1 MKPEEL
7 LAGLNP
13 AQREA
18 VSTIDGPVLVLA
30 GAGTGKTRVITYRI
44 AYMIASGIA
53 PGTILGMTFT
63 NKAAREMRERLVSL
77 VEPAAAGK
85 VTLGTFH
92 SFCARFLRA
101 EIKALGY
108 LGNFTI
114 ADDSDQ
120 QGLMKQA
127 MALAGISK
135 EQLPFQAAAAYIGRQ
150 KNAAKLPPDADRH
163 SKFEA
168 QCALVYT
175 QYQQL
180 LENQNCLDFDD
191 LLLLTAKIL
200 HDFPEVLEKYRDRH
214 RYLLIDEY
222 QDTNFVQFDI
232 VRMLCAERRNLCV
245 VGDDDQSIYSWR
257 GADIGN
263 ILDFPTLYPGA
274 KSIKLEQNYR
284 STNTIL
290 KAANSI
296 LGKGDSQFA
305 KRLWSDLGTGEPL
318 LLVRAE
324 DEEAEAGFVAG
335 HIPRLLAENP
345 HADHGDIAVL
355 YRSNHLSRQLETAL
369 RLAGIP
375 YRLVGGQE
383 FYQRKEIKDA
393 AAYLKLVANPRDNQS
408 LLRIL
413 ALPPRGLADKAVSLL
428 KERCSR
434 STPMAAL
441 LGDGEF
447 RKNLSAKGAAGAEN
461 LASAIAEATEKF
473 ASPGNLAGKVS
484 EYLASVGYLPGL
496 QLIYRDLEDARKRRE
511 NVDEFINSV
520 AQFEQKHPNATL
532 GEFLENFALLEENDR
547 TDEPDKDQPA
557 VTLSTVHAAKG
568 LEFPFV
574 FLVGMEKDLFPHER
588 AVEEGN
594 TDEELRLFYVAVTRA
609 KLKMII
615 SATRRRMERGVYRD
629 RRTSDFVR
637 RLPAELCEEAN
648 AEDLVRKLTPSELES
663 QFRNIFKNLK

>member
-7 LAGLNP
+7 LSGLNP

-18 VSTIDGPVLVLA
+18 ASTIDGPVLVLA

-44 AYMIASGIA
+44 AYMIASGVA
-53 PGTILGMTFT
+53 PASILGMTFT
-63 NKAAREMRERLVSL
+63 NKAAREMRERLATL
-77 VEPAAAGK
+77 VEPAEAGK

-92 SFCARFLRA
+92 SFCARFLRS
-101 EIKALGY
+101 EIKVLGY

-135 EQLPFQAAAAYIGRQ
+135 EQLPFQAAASYIGRQ
-150 KNAAKLPPDADRH
+150 KNAARLPADADRH
-163 SKFEA
+163 TKFDA
-168 QCALVYT
+168 QCALIYT

-200 HDFPEVLEKYRDRH
+200 HEFPEVLKKYQDRY

-296 LGKGDSQFA
+296 LGKGESQFA
-305 KRLWSDLGTGEPL
+305 KHLWSNLGTGEPL

-345 HADHGDIAVL
+345 HADYGDIAVL

-369 RLAGIP
+369 RLAGLP

-393 AAYLKLVANPRDNQS
+393 AAYLKVVANPRDNQS

-434 STPMAAL
+434 QKPMAAL
-441 LGDGEF
+441 LGEAEF
-447 RKNLSAKGAAGAEN
+447 RKNLSAKGADGAEK
-461 LASAIAEATEKF
+461 LAAAIANAVTNF
-473 ASPGNLAGKVS
+473 SSPGNLAGKVA
-484 EYLASVGYLPGL
+484 EYLDEVGYLPGL

-520 AQFEQKHPNATL
+520 AQFEQKHPDAML
-532 GEFLENFALLEENDR
+532 GAFLENFALLEENDR
-547 TDEPDKDQPA
+547 TDEPDKNQPA

-637 RLPAELCEEAN
+637 RLPSELCEEAN
-648 AEDLVRKLTPSELES
+648 AEDLVRKLTPSELEAK
-663 QFRNIFKNLK
+663 FRSIFKNLK